1 MVAKFLD
8 LNNLFVKQWKKIM
21 GYRLVPESN
30 HAQESPTCHFFRLF
44 FLSYLQSHDPEIL
57 LPQQRDE
64 TTSLYKNKLIQKD
77 YKIEECRYGNG
88 NGIDCVA
95 GARNSLA
102 RARPFSRPF
111 IS

>member
-1 MVAKFLD
+1 
-8 LNNLFVKQWKKIM
+8 M
-21 GYRLVPESN
+21 GYRLVPENN

-44 FLSYLQSHDPEIL
+44 FLSYFQSHDPEIL
-57 LPQQRDE
+57 LPRQRDE
-64 TTSLYKNKLIQKD
+64 TTSLYESKLIQKD
-77 YKIEECRYGNG
+77 YKIEDCGYGNG
-88 NGIDCVA
+88 NGNGIACVA

>member
-21 GYRLVPESN
+21 GYRLVPENN

-57 LPQQRDE
+57 LPWQRDK

-77 YKIEECRYGNG
+77 YKIEDCGYGNG
-88 NGIDCVA
+88 IACVA

>member
-8 LNNLFVKQWKKIM
+8 LNNVFVKQWKKIV
-21 GYRLVPESN
+21 GYRLV
-30 HAQESPTCHFFRLF
+30 HAQESPTCHFFSSF

-57 LPQQRDE
+57 LPWQRDE

-77 YKIEECRYGNG
+77 YKIEDCGYGNG
-88 NGIDCVA
+88 NGIACVA

>member
-21 GYRLVPESN
+21 GYRLVPESS

-44 FLSYLQSHDPEIL
+44 FLSYLQSHDPEML
-57 LPQQRDE
+57 LPCQRDK

-77 YKIEECRYGNG
+77 YKIEDCGYGNG
-88 NGIDCVA
+88 IACVA
-95 GARNSLA
+95 GARNPLA

>member
-1 MVAKFLD
+1 MHRKVLPVIF
-8 LNNLFVKQWKKIM
+8 FV
-21 GYRLVPESN
+21 SFF
-30 HAQESPTCHFFRLF
+30 CHICKATI
-44 FLSYLQSHDPEIL
+44 QKNL

-77 YKIEECRYGNG
+77 FKIEECRYGNG